1 MGTCQVVY
9 SISFQFCYYYFDIV
23 LVFLIHS
30 SVPFP
35 PENADQNAVNEFLDQ
50 LFQPLLDT
58 DLDPDVLA
66 SLIKGGGGK
75 KSVTGSGP
83 PPPPTGQSV
92 AVSGGPALPPPPPP
106 PPPPII
112 STTQESVPSAPA
124 APTLTD
130 LIMSARLKPMSS
142 TSPPP
147 PSPSPT
153 PQTLLQS
160 LQLKLPPPIDAP
172 LPPPPSSAPPPPPP
186 SLAPLPPPP
195 SSAPTPPPTPPFSS
209 PLSKPPIPLPDK
221 STSTS
226 STSQPPLEASTNS
239 SAVQST
245 SVPPPPPPP
254 PILPDATSIPPEVP
268 PAPLSSISSQSTV
281 RKLSKPSPPPTAPKP
296 KRNSQKTSISHVA
309 EANTVKDSSSHQ
321 EISLQQV
328 VKMSQQ
334 VSHTK
339 TVVTKQ
345 VTVVHSQES
354 KTNVLHKTT
363 SKGALPISATAS
375 STSNEVDND
384 SIVVP
389 PPVDETSTV
398 ESVTSSIKLQ
408 LQQSTTSAQNIKVS
422 GEETSTIESVTSGMK
437 LQPQQST
444 SAQNI
449 EVSAHKVVQQ
459 RKISRQLSKNNEL
472 LDNVETVPSREK
484 VRKLSAHIEKKLSKL
499 STSNIQ
505 RRASRKVA
513 RTKSIYRPGTKVTAH
528 AAVRTAD
535 PEKNIP
541 SRPAQNISLYSPITT
556 STVTYNNVS
565 WSFRL
570 CKEVRS

>member
-1 MGTCQVVY
+1 M
-9 SISFQFCYYYFDIV
+9 
-23 LVFLIHS
+23 
-30 SVPFP
+30 
-35 PENADQNAVNEFLDQ
+35 
-50 LFQPLLDT
+50 
-58 DLDPDVLA
+58 
-66 SLIKGGGGK
+66 
-75 KSVTGSGP
+75 
-83 PPPPTGQSV
+83 
-92 AVSGGPALPPPPPP
+92 
-106 PPPPII
+106 
-112 STTQESVPSAPA
+112 
-124 APTLTD
+124 
-130 LIMSARLKPMSS
+130 
-142 TSPPP
+142 
-147 PSPSPT
+147 
-153 PQTLLQS
+153 
-160 LQLKLPPPIDAP
+160 
-172 LPPPPSSAPPPPPP
+172 
-186 SLAPLPPPP
+186 
-195 SSAPTPPPTPPFSS
+195 
-209 PLSKPPIPLPDK
+209 
-221 STSTS
+221 
-226 STSQPPLEASTNS
+226 
-239 SAVQST
+239 
-245 SVPPPPPPP
+245 
-254 PILPDATSIPPEVP
+254 
-268 PAPLSSISSQSTV
+268 
-281 RKLSKPSPPPTAPKP
+281 
-296 KRNSQKTSISHVA
+296 
-309 EANTVKDSSSHQ
+309 KDSSSHQ
-321 EISLQQV
+321 EISSQQV

-354 KTNVLHKTT
+354 KTSVLHKTT

-375 STSNEVDND
+375 STSNEVDID

-389 PPVDETSTV
+389 PPVGFKGDKTSTV
-398 ESVTSSIKLQ
+398 ESVTSGIKLQ
-408 LQQSTTSAQNIKVS
+408 LQQSTTSAQNIKAS
-422 GEETSTIESVTSGMK
+422 GEKTSTGIELVTSGMK

-513 RTKSIYRPGTKVTAH
+513 RTKSIYRPGTKVTVH